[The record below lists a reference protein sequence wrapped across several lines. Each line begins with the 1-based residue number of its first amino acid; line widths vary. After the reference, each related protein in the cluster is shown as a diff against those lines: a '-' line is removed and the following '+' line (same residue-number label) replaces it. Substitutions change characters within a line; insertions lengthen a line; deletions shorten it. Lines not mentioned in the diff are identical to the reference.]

1 MILKQ
6 LSVFVENKE
15 GRMLSITR
23 ALKNSGIDIMTLSL
37 ADTSEYGMLRL
48 IVSEPDKA
56 KEVLR
61 AEGFPVSITDVLAV
75 KSESRIGYLHDL
87 LKALSD
93 DITSI
98 EYMYTLPSDEGT
110 IIILKVANP
119 EQIEKILE
127 SKGL

>member
-6 LSVFVENKE
+6 LSVFVENRE

-23 ALKNSGIDIMTLSL
+23 TLKNNDIDIKTLSL

-48 IVSEPDKA
+48 IVSDPDKA
-56 KEVLR
+56 KAVLR
-61 AEGFPVSITDVLAV
+61 EEGFPVNITEVLAV
-75 KSESRIGYLHDL
+75 QSQNRIGYLHDL

-93 DITSI
+93 AITSI
-98 EYMYTLPSDEGT
+98 EYMYTLPTDKDP

-119 EQIEKILE
+119 LEVEKVLE
-127 SKGL
+127 EKGL